1 MEYILVI
8 VLILWAIS
16 SYLYRTSKFKPDYED
31 SLKALQEELAY
42 KKSLL
47 IRGVKIEQPKVVKS
61 KPKPKFKFTYSD
73 STPEVEPIKQLMFVS
88 AKDKLEYMQS
98 EKWKQLKLERLRI
111 AQHKCE
117 SCGSTHNLHLHHIT
131 YERLTQE
138 LIEDVVILCNGCHT
152 HIHSI
157 LGYDRTTLYPISI
170 IKDRTCVNYVTQQIS
185 PQQL

>member
-16 SYLYRTSKFKPDYED
+16 SYLYRTSKFKPDTE
-31 SLKALQEELAY
+31 STIKALQEELAY

-47 IRGVKIEQPKVVKS
+47 LPGVKIEQPKP
-61 KPKPKFKFTYSD
+61 KPKPKPKYKPSVPYSD
-73 STPEVEPIKQLMFVS
+73 STPEVEPIKQLMFIS

-98 EKWKQLKLERLRI
+98 EKWKQLKLERLKI
-111 AQHKCE
+111 AQNKCE

-138 LIEDVVILCNGCHT
+138 SVEDVAAICEQCHT
-152 HIHSI
+152 YIHSV
-157 LGYDRTTLYPISI
+157 LGYDRTTLYPISA
-170 IKDRTCVNYVTQQIS
+170 IKDCT
-185 PQQL
+185 

>member
-16 SYLYRTSKFKPDYED
+16 SYLYRTSKFKPDTE
-31 SLKALQEELAY
+31 STIKALQEELAY

-47 IRGVKIEQPKVVKS
+47 LPGVRIEQPKS
-61 KPKPKFKFTYSD
+61 KPKPKPKYKPSVPYSD
-73 STPEVEPIKQLMFVS
+73 STPEVEPIRQLMFIS

-98 EKWKQLKLERLRI
+98 EKWRTLKFSRLMI
-111 AQHKCE
+111 AQYKCE
-117 SCGSTHNLHLHHIT
+117 SCGSFHNLNLHHIT

-138 LIEDVVILCNGCHT
+138 ILEDVAILCEVCHT
-152 HIHSI
+152 KLHNI

-170 IKDRTCVNYVTQQIS
+170 IKDCT
-185 PQQL
+185 